1 MPAEYIAELQKDISE
16 KLNRLL
22 PARETAVVGPL
33 RQLTKPDLP
42 LTARLPPRGHIE
54 DDWRARPTARRPWP
68 VVLIHGTGDTNGA
81 WQQLTIELREE
92 GWAVF
97 VPEFG
102 NRCTDPVEESAAQVG
117 AYIEAVRTVTHADQ
131 VVIVGHSQGGVLA
144 RYWMRILAGAS
155 KVHHL
160 ISLGVPH
167 HGTTMG
173 GMLSSVTTT
182 RVGET
187 MMNAIVQSWFGP
199 VGFQLITGHPLL
211 EELNAGGSTE
221 AGVGYTNIATK
232 YDTIVQPTE
241 TSFLTSADP
250 GADITNILLQ
260 DLDPKGRVLHMD
272 LPTDERVRSLVR
284 ERLGELA
291 HQEG

>member
-1 MPAEYIAELQKDISE
+1 MATDYLAELQKDISE

-22 PARETAVVGPL
+22 PTREADVDKPP
-33 RQLTKPDLP
+33 RQASRPELP

-54 DDWRARPTARRPWP
+54 DDWRARPTAQRPWP
-68 VVLIHGTGDTNGA
+68 VILIHGTGDTNGI
-81 WQQLTIELREE
+81 WQQLTIELRED

-102 NRCTDPVEESAAQVG
+102 HRCTDHVEESAAQVG
-117 AYIEAVRTVTHADQ
+117 AYIEAVLTVTQAEQ
-131 VVIVGHSQGGVLA
+131 VVLVGHSQGGVLA
-144 RYWMRILAGAS
+144 RYWMRLLDGAS

-182 RVGET
+182 KMGET
-187 MMNAIVQSWFGP
+187 MMNSIVQSWFGP
-199 VGFQLITGHPLL
+199 SGFQLITGHPML

-221 AGVGYTNIATK
+221 DGVGYTNIATK
-232 YDTIVQPTE
+232 YDTIIQPTE
-241 TSFLTSADP
+241 TSFLSSEDP
-250 GADITNILLQ
+250 EADITNILLQ
-260 DLDPKGRVLHMD
+260 DLDPKCRVLHMD
-272 LPTDERVRSLVR
+272 MPGDVRIRELVR
-284 ERLGELA
+284 ETLDGLA
-291 HQEG
+291 A

>member
-1 MPAEYIAELQKDISE
+1 MPTDYLAELQKDISE

-22 PARETAVVGPL
+22 PTREADVDKPP
-33 RQLTKPDLP
+33 RQATRPELP

-54 DDWRARPTARRPWP
+54 DDWRARPTAGRPWP
-68 VVLIHGTGDTNGA
+68 VILIHGTGDTNGI
-81 WQQLTIELREE
+81 WQQLTIELRED

-102 NRCTDPVEESAAQVG
+102 RRCTDHVEESAEQVG
-117 AYIEAVRTVTHADQ
+117 AYIEAVLTVTGADQ
-131 VVIVGHSQGGVLA
+131 AVLIGHSQGGVLA
-144 RYWMRILAGAS
+144 RYWMRLLDGAS

-182 RVGET
+182 KVGET

-199 VGFQLITGHPLL
+199 SGFQLISGHPML
-211 EELNAGGSTE
+211 EKLNAGGTTE
-221 AGVGYTNIATK
+221 PGVGYTNIATK
-232 YDTIVQPTE
+232 YDTIIQPTE
-241 TSFLTSADP
+241 TSFLTSGDP
-250 GADITNILLQ
+250 DADITNILLQ
-260 DLDPKGRVLHMD
+260 DIDPKCRVLHMD
-272 LPTDERVRSLVR
+272 MPGDDRIRGLVR
-284 ERLGELA
+284 ETLNGLA
-291 HQEG
+291 A